1 MEGRIPQRWAVAC
14 AACERRPV
22 LRIAAL
28 LVLTFSLVLLAAVLH
43 PAAAR
48 ALKYP
53 DVGASQ
59 WARSSISWVTDQRV
73 GGQRLLDDYDGAVF
87 RPGRALSRAQLARVL
102 VCVSGNTQRRFTAR
116 ELADVP
122 VEHPYYADIQ
132 RALSLKFLGTSGTS
146 FRPDDPVRVWQA
158 QRAMI
163 RAVRLLYPSA
173 DWRMLGKLD
182 PADWRPNPG
191 WRTKAP
197 KYFAFEVAARYLGL
211 HYNHPS
217 TGDRYERV
225 PTDAMRRDQAA
236 YAIDRILHLS
246 SWKVAGLS
254 VFNNVKLP
262 QMSDRQRQ
270 IADFAL
276 RWTGYPHIY
285 GGEYPTVDS
294 PYGRQAHGGF
304 DCSGFVWW
312 VMKLHF
318 GYPISSYE
326 RTAAQMAAGAQPRIA
341 RAKLLPGDLIFFG
354 PNGAR
359 SSVGSIYHTGLYLGN
374 GWFIHS
380 SNGGVSLGS
389 LDWAGWSWHSDFAW
403 GRRVLTS
410 SELCPSPSSTPSPAA
425 TTASAAAV
433 SATSVERTEA
443 LRRFRV
449 RRGAQAVLRYRV
461 LVPTAAADARALVII
476 KIRREDGRGV
486 KTLVLGDRPLNRT
499 ATVGFR
505 CFLRA
510 GTYRYYVY
518 AQSLDSTEIDGVGE
532 SQFVVY

>member
-1 MEGRIPQRWAVAC
+1 
-14 AACERRPV
+14 
-22 LRIAAL
+22 
-28 LVLTFSLVLLAAVLH
+28 
-43 PAAAR
+43 
-48 ALKYP
+48 
-53 DVGASQ
+53 
-59 WARSSISWVTDQRV
+59 VTDQRI
-73 GGQRLLDDYDGAVF
+73 GGQRLLDDYDGTAF

-102 VCVSGNTQRRFTAR
+102 VCISGNAKRDFTAR
-116 ELADVP
+116 ELDDVP
-122 VEHPYYADIQ
+122 AGHPYYADIQ
-132 RALSLKFLGTSGTS
+132 RALSLKFLGTFGTS
-146 FRPDDPVRVWQA
+146 FRPDGPVRVWQA

-173 DWRMLGKLD
+173 DWRMLSKLY
-182 PADWRPNPG
+182 PANWRPNPG

-217 TGDRYERV
+217 SGDRYERV

-254 VFNNVKLP
+254 VFSNVKLP
-262 QMSDRQRQ
+262 QMSERQRQ

-285 GGEYPTVDS
+285 GGEYPTIES

-312 VMKLHF
+312 VMKMHF
-318 GYPISSYE
+318 GYPISAYE
-326 RTAAQMAAGAQPRIA
+326 RTAAQMAAGAQPRIT
-341 RAKLLPGDLIFFG
+341 RTKLLPGDLIFFG

-359 SSVGSIYHTGLYLGN
+359 SAAGSIYHTGLYLGN

-403 GRRVLTS
+403 GRRVLKD
-410 SELCPSPSSTPSPAA
+410 SELRPSPSSTPSPAA

-433 SATSVERTEA
+433 SATSVDRTEA

-449 RRGAQAVLRYRV
+449 RRGLRAVLRYRI
-461 LVPTAAADARALVII
+461 LVPTAPADARALVII
-476 KIRREDGRGV
+476 KIRSLDGRGV

-510 GTYRYYVY
+510 GTYRYYIH
-518 AQSLDSTEIDGVGE
+518 ARFPDSTECSRVGVNE
-532 SQFVVY
+532 FVVY